1 MVSPQLAE
9 GLIMGALGYT
19 MTFAIIIIL
28 SVAMYITSKIVSK
41 IEKPAITPAPK
52 PEVTP
57 VPTAAAPE
65 LSPEEAVA
73 AAAAIHAFL
82 TGAAPTTP
90 AAAPA
95 APQGGG
101 LSPWVVKARLDTR
114 VYLGDFTYVRERK
127 KSRGGEPR

>member
-9 GLIMGALGYT
+9 GLVMGALGYT

-28 SVAMYITSKIVSK
+28 SIAMYVTSKIISK
-41 IEKPAITPAPK
+41 IEKPVAVPAPK

-57 VPTAAAPE
+57 TPTVTAPE

-73 AAAAIHAFL
+73 VAAAIHAFL
-82 TGAAPTTP
+82 TEAIPSMP

-95 APQGGG
+95 TSRGWGP
-101 LSPWVVKARLDTR
+101 SPWVVKARLDTR
-114 VYLGDFTYVRERK
+114 VYLGDFAYIRERR
-127 KSRGGEPR
+127 KSGGES